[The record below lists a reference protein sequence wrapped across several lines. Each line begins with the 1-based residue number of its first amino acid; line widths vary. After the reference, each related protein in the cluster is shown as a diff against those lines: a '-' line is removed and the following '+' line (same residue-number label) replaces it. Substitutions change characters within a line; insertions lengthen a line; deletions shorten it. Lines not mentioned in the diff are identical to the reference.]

1 MNENFHRQKD
11 VQEADSGKRGV
22 HIFDDQGN
30 LLYWRQEF
38 SVEKYVEL
46 RGLPFPMFFAYL
58 QKHFPSNHW
67 VLKALAEE
75 AVRGTIRTETLQD
88 LSQEIELSEQDA
100 KNLKAF
106 AELAAQRGLKGLLE

>member
-1 MNENFHRQKD
+1 MRDMQP
-11 VQEADSGKRGV
+11 AGSGKRGV
-22 HIFDDQGN
+22 HIIDDQGN

-38 SVEKYVEL
+38 SVEQYVEI
-46 RGLPFPMFFAYL
+46 RGLPFPVFFAYL
-58 QKHFPSNHW
+58 RKHFPRNHW

-75 AVRGTIRTETLQD
+75 AVRGTIGAETLQD

-106 AELAAQRGLKGLLE
+106 AELAAQRGLKGLLEEGSDQ